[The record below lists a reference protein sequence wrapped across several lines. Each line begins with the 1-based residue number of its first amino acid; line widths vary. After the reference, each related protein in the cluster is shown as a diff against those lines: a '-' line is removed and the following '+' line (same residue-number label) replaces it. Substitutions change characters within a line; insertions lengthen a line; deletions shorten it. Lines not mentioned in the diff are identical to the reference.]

1 MNILEVIP
9 YFTFARGG
17 DVAVCYNLTRQ
28 FTDKGHDVTI
38 LTTNFEYNKEDTDT
52 IDNLQMVNVD
62 YKFNFALFIYSPQ
75 MKKWLDENIKNFD
88 IIHMHELRSYQN
100 IVVMEYAKKYNIP
113 YIIQPH
119 ASTPTNVGQS
129 LFKKLFD
136 VFFGNKLMQNAS
148 HIIAV
153 SDYEAKYDKLM
164 TNAPVEV
171 VYNGMNVD
179 EFENID
185 SYDTFLEGIPY
196 ILYFGRLDSLKGI
209 NYIIEAFAQLP
220 DEFREYK
227 LVIAGKISDY
237 KKTLDEI
244 ITKYDIK
251 DRVIFTGFVD
261 EADKNAIYRDAKLFV
276 NPVKYMGGVA
286 LTVFESILAGTP
298 VVVTRQSGEVIE
310 KIDAGIIVEY
320 ADIEQLKD
328 AIITSLTDT
337 KLTQRQ
343 LENGQNYI
351 KNNLQW
357 CDVAD
362 HILEIY
368 EKYIKKGE

>member
-185 SYDTFLEGIPY
+185 SYDSFLEGIPY

>member
-148 HIIAV
+148 HIIAA

>member
-9 YFTFARGG
+9 YFTFASGG

>member
-100 IVVMEYAKKYNIP
+100 IVVMEYARKYNIP

-196 ILYFGRLDSLKGI
+196 ILYFGRLDRLKGI
-209 NYIIEAFAQLP
+209 NYIIEAFAQLS

-320 ADIEQLKD
+320 ANIEQLKD

-368 EKYIKKGE
+368 EKYMKKGE

>member
-261 EADKNAIYRDAKLFV
+261 EGDKNAIYRDAKLFV

>member
-196 ILYFGRLDSLKGI
+196 ILYVGRLDSLKGI

>member
-17 DVAVCYNLTRQ
+17 DVAVCYNFTRQ

-136 VFFGNKLMQNAS
+136 VFFELNIHD
-148 HIIAV
+148 HIHV
-153 SDYEAKYDKLM
+153 
-164 TNAPVEV
+164 
-171 VYNGMNVD
+171 
-179 EFENID
+179 
-185 SYDTFLEGIPY
+185 
-196 ILYFGRLDSLKGI
+196 LYFHNYQQEPGI
-209 NYIIEAFAQLP
+209 LCVLVFQYIFQ
-220 DEFREYK
+220 
-227 LVIAGKISDY
+227 
-237 KKTLDEI
+237 
-244 ITKYDIK
+244 DI
-251 DRVIFTGFVD
+251 
-261 EADKNAIYRDAKLFV
+261 LFHH
-276 NPVKYMGGVA
+276 
-286 LTVFESILAGTP
+286 
-298 VVVTRQSGEVIE
+298 
-310 KIDAGIIVEY
+310 
-320 ADIEQLKD
+320 
-328 AIITSLTDT
+328 
-337 KLTQRQ
+337 QR
-343 LENGQNYI
+343 
-351 KNNLQW
+351 
-357 CDVAD
+357 
-362 HILEIY
+362 
-368 EKYIKKGE
+368 

>member
-244 ITKYDIK
+244 ITKYEIK

>member
-261 EADKNAIYRDAKLFV
+261 EADKNAIYRD
-276 NPVKYMGGVA
+276 
-286 LTVFESILAGTP
+286 
-298 VVVTRQSGEVIE
+298 
-310 KIDAGIIVEY
+310 
-320 ADIEQLKD
+320 
-328 AIITSLTDT
+328 
-337 KLTQRQ
+337 
-343 LENGQNYI
+343 
-351 KNNLQW
+351 
-357 CDVAD
+357 
-362 HILEIY
+362 EI
-368 EKYIKKGE
+368 GRAHV

>member
-1 MNILEVIP
+1 
-9 YFTFARGG
+9 
-17 DVAVCYNLTRQ
+17 
-28 FTDKGHDVTI
+28 
-38 LTTNFEYNKEDTDT
+38 
-52 IDNLQMVNVD
+52 MVNVD

-100 IVVMEYAKKYNIP
+100 IFVMEYAKKYNIP
-113 YIIQPH
+113 YMIQPH

-310 KIDAGIIVEY
+310 KIDARIIVE
-320 ADIEQLKD
+320 
-328 AIITSLTDT
+328 
-337 KLTQRQ
+337 
-343 LENGQNYI
+343 
-351 KNNLQW
+351 
-357 CDVAD
+357 
-362 HILEIY
+362 
-368 EKYIKKGE
+368 

>member
-179 EFENID
+179 D
-185 SYDTFLEGIPY
+185 
-196 ILYFGRLDSLKGI
+196 
-209 NYIIEAFAQLP
+209 IIEAFAQLP